1 MKDMKMKTEIDTAR
15 FLVLAKALLDNCGNH
30 LWDVLDDCLE
40 DNGFKTQKFI
50 RKYSTENELP
60 HFKVGEF
67 IDWLQDCIEI
77 IESQKGIQYAEE
89 EAGYDDLVSVAL
101 G

>member
-15 FLVLAKALLDNCGNH
+15 FLNLAKLVLDNCGDS
-30 LWDVLDDCLE
+30 LWDVLE
-40 DNGFKTQKFI
+40 EFHPENGKKTQKFI
-50 RKYSTENELP
+50 RKYSTENEVT